1 MMKSKRYL
9 LPILLISLAACSQQQ
24 DVSDAYGNFEAIE
37 VMVSAESQGRIV
49 AFVPEEGATL
59 RKDQVT
65 VVIDTTQLYLKKIQL
80 ESGFSSLGTRIQTLD
95 AQVRASRV
103 QMNNLEREK
112 QRIDKLAEGGAATI
126 KQQDDMNG
134 QIALLEAQILATES
148 QKSSVYAERKTL
160 EVQIRQVE
168 DQIMKCSIR
177 NPIYGILLTKYKEA
191 GEMAAPGQP
200 LYKVANLDELILRAY
215 VSGNQLSSVAVGKE
229 VRVRFDVQEGM
240 EECTGVVNWV
250 SPRAE
255 FTPKIIQTREE
266 RVNLVYALKIKVSN
280 TGSLKIG
287 MPGEVV
293 F

>member
-80 ESGFSSLGTRIQTLD
+80 ESGFSSLVTRIQTLD